1 MSIQLSNMNHL
12 KVKDNIHLLRDP
24 NTGALINQDKNALED
39 YMNKRKLFINQSQEL
54 NKVKSELQSVKE
66 DMTEIKSMLL
76 KLLDKGSNG

>member
-1 MSIQLSNMNHL
+1 MSTQHSNMNHL

-54 NKVKSELQSVKE
+54 NKVKSELDIIKN
-66 DMTEIKSMLL
+66 DMSEIKQLMLQ
-76 KLLDKGSNG
+76 LLDKG